1 MGSAIGVLPII
12 PEGKKMGTRMYC
24 DHCGLTTSKLN
35 KFVYGDHRNT
45 YNYGQMQYPLLGG
58 VVNYPM
64 IAVTPPLTPLE
75 AIDLCDKCWPV
86 WMKRVEKLTMP
97 EEGEDKE
104 KA

>member
-1 MGSAIGVLPII
+1 MAGPA
-12 PEGKKMGTRMYC
+12 
-24 DHCGLTTSKLN
+24 
-35 KFVYGDHRNT
+35 
-45 YNYGQMQYPLLGG
+45 LG
-58 VVNYPM
+58 NYPM
-64 IAVTPPLTPLE
+64 VAATPPSPLLTPLK